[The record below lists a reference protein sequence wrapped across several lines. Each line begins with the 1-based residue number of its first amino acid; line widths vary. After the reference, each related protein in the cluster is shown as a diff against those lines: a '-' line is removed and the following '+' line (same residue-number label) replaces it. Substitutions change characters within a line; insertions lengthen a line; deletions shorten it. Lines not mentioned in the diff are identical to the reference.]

1 MKNNKG
7 YTLIEMIIVIGIMA
21 ILTGVA
27 VVTIGIIK
35 DARCTAAVNSFQSQV
50 SALWIKTKAI
60 SQGSVQSDSEKTSSD
75 VEAVYPLCMQILK
88 NTDSSDDVKD
98 GAYEMILGYCTD
110 AGFQEKET
118 VAVLTE
124 IIDIQYSPVGS
135 EHELNSY
142 DDNDITSVIIQFN
155 KSNGS
160 VAYGAGTYKIM
171 YNDNSYG
178 SIYIDRISGNHYIK

>member
-60 SQGSVQSDSEKTSSD
+60 SQGSVQANPTSTD
-75 VEAVYPLCMQILK
+75 VEDVYPLCMQILK
-88 NTDSSDDVKD
+88 NADSSDDVKD
-98 GAYEMILGYCTD
+98 GAYEMILGYCTN

-124 IIDIQYSPVGS
+124 IIDIQYIPVGS
-135 EHELNSY
+135 EHALNSY